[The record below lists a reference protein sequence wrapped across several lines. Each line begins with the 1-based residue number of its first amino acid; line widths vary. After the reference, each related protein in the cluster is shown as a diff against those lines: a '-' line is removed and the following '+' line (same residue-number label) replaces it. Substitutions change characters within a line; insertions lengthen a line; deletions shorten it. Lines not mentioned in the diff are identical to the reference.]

1 MFGESFDL
9 AAVAS
14 AAGLG
19 GGAVSAITAAIV
31 FKGVIIRFLAQML
44 MTTALTG
51 AGFLALLH
59 FLGFEIVPKDEAQ
72 PFGSLSGVVQPQ
84 AGVSDSFQVQTA
96 PQSEAARRVEEAER
110 EGAPIYYVKSPFRKS

>member
-19 GGAVSAITAAIV
+19 GGAISAITAAIV
-31 FKGVIIRFLAQML
+31 FKGIIIRFFAQML

-59 FLGFEIVPKDEAQ
+59 FLGFEIVPKDEAV
-72 PFGSLSGVVQPQ
+72 PYGAFTPQ
-84 AGVSDSFQVQTA
+84 SSDSFQAQSA
-96 PQSEAARRVEEAER
+96 PVERAEREAER
-110 EGAPIYYVKSPFRKS
+110 EGAPVYYVKSPFRS

>member
-19 GGAVSAITAAIV
+19 GGAVSALTAAIV
-31 FKGVIIRFLAQML
+31 FKGLIVRFFAQML

-59 FLGFEIVPKDEAQ
+59 FLGFEIVPRDDVQ
-72 PFGSLSGVVQPQ
+72 PFSAIPGM
-84 AGVSDSFQVQTA
+84 SDSFQAQSA
-96 PQSEAARRVEEAER
+96 PQNEATRRAAEAER
-110 EGAPIYYVKSPFRKS
+110 EGAPIYYVKSPFRRS

>member
-19 GGAVSAITAAIV
+19 GGAVSAIAAGIV
-31 FKGVIIRFLAQML
+31 FKGLIMRFLAQML

-59 FLGFEIVPKDEAQ
+59 FLGFEIVPKDEAM
-72 PFGSLSGVVQPQ
+72 PYGALSGVTQPQ
-84 AGVSDSFQVQTA
+84 SGSSDSFSVQSA
-96 PQSEAARRVEEAER
+96 PNSAPVQPASDD
-110 EGAPIYYVKSPFRKS
+110 GAPVYYVKSPFRKS

>member
-19 GGAVSAITAAIV
+19 GGAVSAITAAVV
-31 FKGVIIRFLAQML
+31 FKGIIMRFLAQMM
-44 MTTALTG
+44 MTMVLTG

-59 FLGFEIVPKDEAQ
+59 FLGFEIVPKDDAQ

-84 AGVSDSFQVQTA
+84 GEFGNTFEA
-96 PQSEAARRVEEAER
+96 QSSRSAEQAAAEE
-110 EGAPIYYVKSPFRKS
+110 EGAPIYYVKSPFRRKS

>member
-19 GGAVSAITAAIV
+19 GGAISAVTAAIV
-31 FKGVIIRFLAQML
+31 FKGIIMRFFAQML

-59 FLGFEIVPKDEAQ
+59 FLGFEIVPKDEAM
-72 PFGSLSGVVQPQ
+72 PFGSLSGVVEPQ
-84 AGVSDSFQVQTA
+84 SGASDSFQAQSA
-96 PQSEAARRVEEAER
+96 PSGQPAPAAER